1 MTSKKSKNSA
11 DEAPANVA
19 LSDTKQHSDTKQLS
33 DTKPLELITCDCG
46 AEVSRKGFTAHI
58 KSNRHIAKMSTSE
71 ETAKNQELGALLRQ
85 MIKEIV
91 LAEVTVADT

>member
-19 LSDTKQHSDTKQLS
+19 LS

>member
-19 LSDTKQHSDTKQLS
+19 LSDTKQHS